1 MKHYVIV
8 KFKEGFD
15 YKSRV
20 GDIAEIFNRTL
31 EINGINAVLVKPS
44 NSSRENRYDLMIE
57 IDMESAALPLYDKSA
72 PHLLWK
78 EKYGEYIEKKTI
90 FDCE

>member
-15 YKSRV
+15 FKNRV
-20 GDIAEIFNRTL
+20 GDIEEIFKGTL
-31 EINGINAVLVKPS
+31 EISGINAVFVKPS

-78 EKYGEYIEKKTI
+78 EKYGEFIEKKTI